1 MGRHILET
9 PLSSSGDSEVEY
21 QPKEN
26 GNNGNGS
33 GKYVEDNLS
42 DWPEPELIEVE
53 LFSVEPFPFQIL
65 PEALEPWVKDVS
77 HRMQCPPDFIVTAAM
92 TLIGSIIG
100 TRCGIRPKQHDD
112 WFVLP
117 NLWGGVVGRP
127 SMLKTPALNEALRP
141 LVRLEAEAKETFD
154 EENKGHEVNLAEHQ
168 AIKKNLKRKMEKAA
182 VGKGGEPMEDIKAEL
197 ANLPEPDEP
206 TMHRYKTN
214 DATIEKL
221 SELLNENP
229 CGLLLFRDELVGL
242 LASWE
247 KPGRESDRAFFLES
261 WDGTG
266 SHTSDRIG
274 RGTIFT
280 DNLCLSVFGGIQP
293 SKLTS
298 YLYQSMHGL
307 ENDGLIQRLQMLVYP
322 DEIGN
327 WKLIDQ
333 VPEKEARDRAFHL
346 IQRLAEMDF
355 TEFGATQND
364 NERFPY
370 LHFSDEAQQ
379 VFNGWLTDLELK
391 KLRAEDHPMIL
402 EHLGKYRSLMPSIAL
417 IIHLIGVADGAASG
431 PITVESAERASA
443 WCEYLESHMRRVY
456 GLVMDVNQQAGT
468 ILAEKIMQGKLTDG
482 FTVRDVYRQNWHL
495 LNNKELAQA
504 ACDELVEAGWLKPET
519 TPARFGQKGKT
530 EYRINPKILK
540 DS

>member
-1 MGRHILET
+1 MTET
-9 PLSSSGDSEVEY
+9 HVLNLGLPDGGTVSEPRSNGNQNGDSANKADS
-21 QPKEN
+21 Q
-26 GNNGNGS
+26 
-33 GKYVEDNLS
+33 
-42 DWPEPELIEVE
+42 WPDPELIKAE
-53 LFSVEPFPFQIL
+53 LSRVEPFPFEIL
-65 PEALEPWVKDVS
+65 PEPLEGWVKDVAY
-77 HRMQCPPDFIVTAAM
+77 RMQCPPDFIATAAM

-112 WFVLP
+112 WLVLP

-127 SMLKTPALNEALRP
+127 SMLKTPALNEAMRP
-141 LVRLEAEAKETFD
+141 LARLEAEAKEAFD
-154 EENKGHEVNLAEHQ
+154 KSLSAHEIDLLEHQ
-168 AIKKNLKRKMEKAA
+168 ARKDELKKEMRKAA
-182 VGKGGEPMEDIKAEL
+182 SDKPKRTMGSIKDDLTQLE
-197 ANLPEPDEP
+197 EPDSP

-214 DATIEKL
+214 DSTIEKL
-221 SELLNENP
+221 SELLNEYP

-242 LASWE
+242 LASWD
-247 KPGRESDRAFFLES
+247 KPGRESDRAFFLET
-261 WDGTG
+261 WDGFG

-333 VPEKEARDRAFHL
+333 APDKVARDRAFRL

-355 TEFGATQND
+355 TELGATQDD

-379 VFNGWLTDLELK
+379 VFNDWLTELELK
-391 KLRAEDHPMIL
+391 KLRADDHPMLI
-402 EHLGKYRSLMPSIAL
+402 EHLGKYRSLMPSLAL
-417 IIHLIGVADGAASG
+417 AFHLVGVADGAAGG
-431 PITVESAERASA
+431 PVSIKAAEQAAA
-443 WCEYLESHMRRVY
+443 WCDYLESHARRVY
-456 GLVMDVNQQAGT
+456 GLVSNIDEQAGAS
-468 ILAEKIMQGKLTDG
+468 LAEKIQKGKVKDG
-482 FTVRDVYRQNWHL
+482 FTVRDVYRNNWRL
-495 LNNKELAQA
+495 LNSKKLAQA
-504 ACDELVEAGWLKPET
+504 ACDELVDAGWLKPNT
-519 TPARFGQKGKT
+519 IQPRFGHKGKV
-530 EYRINPKILK
+530 EYTINPKIK
-540 DS
+540 TMDS